1 MIPYV
6 SASQITTF
14 RDCARKWYF
23 NKVVGISTPST
34 PATELGSAVHEALE
48 NYLRDG
54 VAFDESEAG
63 GIAQSGAHL
72 LPDDAN
78 VEIELSL
85 ESMPLTD
92 SPVEVRGFVDAI
104 YPTRHHIL
112 DHKTSSNKKYTKTQR
127 ELRENV
133 QLILYARAYLERA
146 PDADE
151 VTLTHVYYGTRSRW
165 SKRVDVTL
173 TRDEILEKW
182 SRIRTEIEAMITA
195 SDAPNA
201 SEVSPNRDACSK
213 YGGCPFAGQCFRAH
227 RYVPKN
233 AEPTNTTTQQTTTN
247 GAQNMTPEERMRAL
261 GLAPAKQ
268 ITQKQPTPTTAP
280 IQKQPAPTP
289 IQAQPAPTPQSM
301 KILYIGCLPIKGADL
316 PISALDAYAEPV
328 RTLCAS
334 FQVPHLALVDYG
346 RGFNALAGA
355 VAEMGWADGISA
367 MYLDPLCKEYDVL
380 VSTLSGL
387 ADIVIRRL

>member
-23 NKVVGISTPST
+23 NKIVGISTPST

-54 VAFDESEAG
+54 VAFDQSEAG
-63 GIAQSGAHL
+63 VIAQSGAHL

-104 YPTRHHIL
+104 YPERHHIL
-112 DHKTSSNKKYTKTQR
+112 DHKTSSNKKYTKTKR

-201 SEVSPNRDACSK
+201 GEVSPNRDACSK

-227 RYVPKN
+227 RYLPKD
-233 AEPTNTTTQQTTTN
+233 AEPTNTTTQQTTN
-247 GAQNMTPEERMRAL
+247 HGAHMTPEERMKAL

-268 ITQKQPTPTTAP
+268 ITQTQSAPTPV
-280 IQKQPAPTP
+280 QKQPAPAP
-289 IQAQPAPTPQSM
+289 ITQTQPPQNM
-301 KILYIGCLPIKGADL
+301 KILYIGCLPLKGADL
-316 PISALDAYAEPV
+316 PTSALDAYAEPV
-328 RTLCAS
+328 RVLCES
-334 FQVPHLALVDYG
+334 FKVPHLALVDYG

-355 VAEMGWADGISA
+355 VVEMGWPDEIGA